1 MKLHVAHRDSPR
13 FLVKWRFIFICVIK
27 HDHVS
32 LCFGFVAVAQL
43 SKITVFIQFL
53 YKFEVWLQGHHT
65 RQVFSENHGERE
77 SQTSLRYEGTLGSST
92 WL

>member
-53 YKFEVWLQGHHT
+53 YKFEV
-65 RQVFSENHGERE
+65 
-77 SQTSLRYEGTLGSST
+77 
-92 WL
+92 